1 LGGNSITRL
10 LIRATERKIPVKIA
24 YVGLKNVNLHISR
37 VAERVTQGGH
47 NIPEGLIRERYTK
60 SRENLIR
67 LLPYI
72 YELRLWDNSARANVK
87 SIIRPIPNSILHFRE
102 GKILEMLDVEDV
114 PTWAKP
120 VAMAVLRQVSNQD
133 HKNRL

>member
-1 LGGNSITRL
+1 M
-10 LIRATERKIPVKIA
+10 KIA